1 MKTYIKVIGPPI
13 LKSIKALEKIAVD
26 MPQVCIMDTMIES
39 GGSPVADP
47 DSWSSYLD
55 INPSMITR
63 ERCDN
68 LISKSGESVG
78 EYDFYFEWFKEPTLD
93 ELNKLIGKIDE
104 VLAAVGSRYT
114 IMSKK

>member
-1 MKTYIKVIGPPI
+1 
-13 LKSIKALEKIAVD
+13 
-26 MPQVCIMDTMIES
+26 
-39 GGSPVADP
+39 
-47 DSWSSYLD
+47 
-55 INPSMITR
+55 MITR